1 MAWQEINVGVKAF
14 GSEKEKVIKLKEYEI
29 CLQSLYEN
37 RDTVIICALALPN
50 VCLPVG
56 GQYIDVAIEQ
66 NPCLE
71 SLSLADRGDSS
82 NKEIDLLIG
91 ADFYWKLVNGETQ
104 KIKDASLFAIK
115 SILRWLLNG
124 PVLKRDDIIA
134 NSVNLIQFSHVL
146 KVSSEVK
153 NEDLQFLDSLGIKE
167 MKNRY
172 MKMQPMKLN

>member
-1 MAWQEINVGVKAF
+1 M
-14 GSEKEKVIKLKEYEI
+14 
-29 CLQSLYEN
+29 
-37 RDTVIICALALPN
+37 
-50 VCLPVG
+50 
-56 GQYIDVAIEQ
+56 
-66 NPCLE
+66 
-71 SLSLADRGDSS
+71 SLADRGDSS

-124 PVLKRDDIIA
+124 PVLERDDIIA

-146 KVSSEVK
+146 KVSREVK